1 MSKGI
6 RPLSCEVLVCVFSNM
21 CMVINAE
28 INGII
33 QLLWFHLKFTI
44 AVSWLSA
51 EHFTDHRFAALG
63 AQPASCFFVLSLNLY
78 LQTNIKRIVSSLPLL
93 RGFCL

>member
-1 MSKGI
+1 MPKGI

-33 QLLWFHLKFTI
+33 QLLRFHLKFTI

-51 EHFTDHRFAALG
+51 EHFTDHRFAAL
-63 AQPASCFFVLSLNLY
+63 AHNQLLALLSCPSTFTY
-78 LQTNIKRIVSSLPLL
+78 RQT
-93 RGFCL
+93 